1 MCITSECL
9 ALYQIFF
16 SDAGYRK
23 LEINPARSAH
33 ASSLLYTVFA
43 LATLFDT
50 TKAPG
55 AVEAEEYYMLA
66 SAAMGLAPPAMY
78 TTLWGIHA
86 LVRATRICG
95 TYS

>member
-1 MCITSECL
+1 VS
-9 ALYQIFF
+9 ALRSTVHGN

-23 LEINPARSAH
+23 GEINPARFAH

-50 TKAPG
+50 TKAPC

-66 SAAMGLAPPAMY
+66 SAAMGLAPPAVY
-78 TTLWGIHA
+78 TTLWSIRGKSA
-86 LVRATRICG
+86 
-95 TYS
+95 